1 MKEKERKYIMKKYKL
16 ISVIIVLSITAA
28 YAVNMSACS
37 DSNTEASDIIAES
50 SSAIDD
56 TKSDSV
62 FSSLDEKESSSE
74 LDNIESGSTFDYPD
88 KSEFSFSAEIHN
100 SDVKSGDPFIID
112 CSLKN
117 NSGRNFYIEHGT
129 NIVTYIYNGDSEFHN
144 ANAILS
150 TLKSDDKIKET
161 LNIAAKKS
169 GTITVKAEFRVKP
182 DEYTDSYKTYTYTK
196 EIEVNV
202 Q

>member
-1 MKEKERKYIMKKYKL
+1 MKKYKL

-37 DSNTEASDIIAES
+37 DSNTKASDIITES
-50 SSAIDD
+50 SSVIDD

-62 FSSLDEKESSSE
+62 FSSLDEEESSSE

-129 NIVTYIYNGDSEFHN
+129 HIVTYIYNGDSEFRSLV
-144 ANAILS
+144 AILS
-150 TLKSDDKIKET
+150 TLKSNDEIKET

-196 EIEVNV
+196 EIAVNV

>member
-1 MKEKERKYIMKKYKL
+1 MKKYKL

-37 DSNTEASDIIAES
+37 DSNTKASDIIAES
-50 SSAIDD
+50 SSVIDD

-62 FSSLDEKESSSE
+62 FSSLDEEESSSE

-129 NIVTYIYNGDSEFHN
+129 HIVTYIYNGDSEFRSLV
-144 ANAILS
+144 AILS
-150 TLKSDDKIKET
+150 TLKSNDEIKET

>member
-1 MKEKERKYIMKKYKL
+1 MKKYKL
-16 ISVIIVLSITAA
+16 ISVIMVLSITAA

-37 DSNTEASDIIAES
+37 DSNTKASDIIA
-50 SSAIDD
+50 
-56 TKSDSV
+56 
-62 FSSLDEKESSSE
+62 ESSSE

-129 NIVTYIYNGDSEFHN
+129 HIVTYIYNGDSEFRSLV
-144 ANAILS
+144 AILS
-150 TLKSDDKIKET
+150 TLKSNNEIKET

>member
-1 MKEKERKYIMKKYKL
+1 MKKYKL
-16 ISVIIVLSITAA
+16 ISVVMVLSITAA

-37 DSNTEASDIIAES
+37 SSNTESSGIIAES
-50 SSAIDD
+50 SSVIDD
-56 TKSDSV
+56 TKSNSV
-62 FSSLDEKESSSE
+62 FNTLDEEESSA

-100 SDVKSGDPFIID
+100 SDVKSGDSFIID

-117 NSGRNFYIEHGT
+117 NSGRDFYIEHGT
-129 NIVTYIYNGDSEFHN
+129 HIVTYIYNGDSEFHN
-144 ANAILS
+144 AIAILS
-150 TLKSDDKIKET
+150 TLKSNDEIKET
-161 LNIAAKKS
+161 LNIAAKKP

-182 DEYTDSYKTYTYTK
+182 DEYTDSYKTYTYTE
-196 EIEVNV
+196 EIAVNV

>member
-1 MKEKERKYIMKKYKL
+1 MTKTYNKIFLML
-16 ISVIIVLSITAA
+16 IGCLFIVF
-28 YAVNMSACS
+28 MSACS

-62 FSSLDEKESSSE
+62 FSSLDEEKSSSE

-100 SDVKSGDPFIID
+100 SDVKSGDSFVID

-117 NSGRNFYIEHGT
+117 NSDRDFYIEHGT
-129 NIVTYIYNGDSEFHN
+129 HIVTYIYNGDSEFRSLV
-144 ANAILS
+144 AILS
-150 TLKSDDKIKET
+150 TLKSNDEIKET